1 VKPDVKVGFFI
12 RRDVTEEKKMWNT
25 LEESEAFY
33 RVLFDA
39 SPIGQLV
46 HVDGKIV
53 YANAAALETL
63 GAGSLDELR
72 TVSAYDLVTTWRDK
86 PIKCVPSGN
95 KLQHYGYLT
104 RLNGGFVPCI
114 ITATTIPY
122 DGEQARLVTFID
134 TTEAHTAVQ
143 QLEASEAR
151 ARENEEKYRTLVEA
165 SPIAIIVHQDGFIR
179 YTNPAG
185 VKLVGGNDISD
196 IIGQPADKFIHP
208 DNAAVVRERMKAA
221 PTTMLEPMEEKFL
234 RLDGKAIDVEVIAFP
249 IKYEDRPAAQVVLQD
264 ITERKRAEEIIRF
277 MAFHDPLTKLP
288 NRTIF
293 RERLEEA
300 LLARKDNEVIAVM
313 LLDFDRFKQIND
325 TLGHSVGDEVLIM
338 VTERLRSCVFP
349 KGVICRIGG
358 DEFTIM
364 IPNIPSRRH
373 VEEIAETIKAAF
385 NQPLIV
391 GKDKFYLTASIGV
404 ALAPDHGNTGK
415 SLLRSADIAM
425 YAAKEQGK
433 NKYQFYT
440 NELNEAYTKRLEIE
454 SALRVAI
461 QNGELD
467 VFYQPIIDVK
477 TKAVASVEAL
487 VRWNRPGYGM
497 VSPQDF
503 IPVAEDTGLISPI
516 GEWVMR
522 AVCGQIKTW
531 KNLGYKPVPVAIN
544 VSGREFLQND
554 FVQKLIEVTQE
565 TGIDPSL
572 LEVEIT
578 ESTIV
583 CDVKRTIDTLQ
594 QLKSFGIKS
603 AIDDFGTGYSS
614 LSYLKDFPVDK
625 LKVDRSFTLDMNP
638 KNVSIVRAILAIAQ
652 NLHLSVV
659 AEGIED
665 SAQFNQL
672 CEEGCDFIQGYVF
685 SEPIPAHQFEQKFLK
700 KTSESAAI

>member
-1 VKPDVKVGFFI
+1 
-12 RRDVTEEKKMWNT
+12 
-25 LEESEAFY
+25 
-33 RVLFDA
+33 
-39 SPIGQLV
+39 
-46 HVDGKIV
+46 
-53 YANAAALETL
+53 
-63 GAGSLDELR
+63 
-72 TVSAYDLVTTWRDK
+72 
-86 PIKCVPSGN
+86 
-95 KLQHYGYLT
+95 
-104 RLNGGFVPCI
+104 
-114 ITATTIPY
+114 
-122 DGEQARLVTFID
+122 
-134 TTEAHTAVQ
+134 
-143 QLEASEAR
+143 
-151 ARENEEKYRTLVEA
+151 
-165 SPIAIIVHQDGFIR
+165 
-179 YTNPAG
+179 
-185 VKLVGGNDISD
+185 
-196 IIGQPADKFIHP
+196 
-208 DNAAVVRERMKAA
+208 
-221 PTTMLEPMEEKFL
+221 
-234 RLDGKAIDVEVIAFP
+234 
-249 IKYEDRPAAQVVLQD
+249 
-264 ITERKRAEEIIRF
+264 
-277 MAFHDPLTKLP
+277 
-288 NRTIF
+288 
-293 RERLEEA
+293 
-300 LLARKDNEVIAVM
+300 
-313 LLDFDRFKQIND
+313 
-325 TLGHSVGDEVLIM
+325 
-338 VTERLRSCVFP
+338 
-349 KGVICRIGG
+349 
-358 DEFTIM
+358 
-364 IPNIPSRRH
+364 
-373 VEEIAETIKAAF
+373 
-385 NQPLIV
+385 
-391 GKDKFYLTASIGV
+391 
-404 ALAPDHGNTGK
+404 
-415 SLLRSADIAM
+415 M